1 MGKQRKGKL
10 PIARGPNAVIV
21 TAMRRRKT
29 RQAADSTHSWSVL
42 RHPFE
47 PQSIFS
53 QDRVE
58 AIHQAALDV
67 LQNLGI
73 KVLLPEAIE
82 LFAKHGAAVSG
93 DMLRIGSDMVEA
105 ALASAPQSF
114 TLHAPNPARNLP
126 VAPGQLIFTPGG
138 GCPNVSDAIRGR
150 RPGDLASYQDAVRL
164 MQSFD
169 VIHKLTPAPEP
180 QDIPVHLRHYAMM
193 QTQMGLGDKAVTV
206 YGRGRQQVQ
215 ECFEIIQTALGLSA
229 AEFSDA
235 PYCSTV
241 INTNSP
247 RMLDKPMAQ
256 ALIDFARAGQM
267 CIVTPFCLAGAMAPI
282 TIAGALTLQHA
293 EALAA
298 ITLNQLAKP
307 GAPVMYGGFGSNVD
321 MKSGAPS
328 FGTPEHIQ
336 MSIGS
341 GQLAR
346 HIGLPWR
353 SAAGA
358 AANTNDMQA
367 THETVMSLWGCL
379 QANATMVIHAA
390 GWLEGGLTF
399 SFEKFIQD
407 IEALQAIA
415 HLCKPVAADAA
426 AIGLDAIEQVAP
438 GGHFFETDQTLNNYS
453 TAFLEPINAD
463 LSNFG
468 TWQKNGA
475 LTAEARATAKWQ
487 AILHDFTAPPGA
499 QERVGRVE
507 AMIARFTQAGG
518 APILE

>member
-1 MGKQRKGKL
+1 
-10 PIARGPNAVIV
+10 
-21 TAMRRRKT
+21 
-29 RQAADSTHSWSVL
+29 
-42 RHPFE
+42 
-47 PQSIFS
+47 
-53 QDRVE
+53 
-58 AIHQAALDV
+58 
-67 LQNLGI
+67 
-73 KVLLPEAIE
+73 
-82 LFAKHGAAVSG
+82 
-93 DMLRIGSDMVEA
+93 
-105 ALASAPQSF
+105 
-114 TLHAPNPARNLP
+114 
-126 VAPGQLIFTPGG
+126 
-138 GCPNVSDAIRGR
+138 
-150 RPGDLASYQDAVRL
+150 VRL

-169 VIHKLTPAPEP
+169 VIHKLSPAPEP

-193 QTQMGLGDKAVTV
+193 QTQMGLGDKALTV

-215 ECFEIIQTALGLSA
+215 ECFDIIQAALDLSD
-229 AEFSDA
+229 AEFTAA

-247 RMLDKPMAQ
+247 RMLDRPMAQ

-341 GQLAR
+341 GQMAR

-399 SFEKFIQD
+399 GFEKFIQD

-415 HLCKPVAADAA
+415 HLCKPVAADTA
-426 AIGLDAIEQVAP
+426 AIGLDAIGQVAP
-438 GGHFFETDQTLNNYS
+438 GGHFFETDQTLKHYS
-453 TAFLEPINAD
+453 TAFLEPVNAD
-463 LSNFG
+463 LTNFG

-499 QERVGRVE
+499 EERMGRME
-507 AMIARFTQAGG
+507 AMIAKFTQAGG
-518 APILE
+518 APIVE

>member
-1 MGKQRKGKL
+1 MGRRRKGKPL
-10 PIARGPNAVIV
+10 LARSANAGMVPV
-21 TAMRRRKT
+21 MRRRKT
-29 RQAADSTHSWSVL
+29 RQLPSATHSWSVL
-42 RHPFE
+42 KNPFE
-47 PQSIFS
+47 PQNIFS

-82 LFAKHGAAVSG
+82 LLTKHGAAASG
-93 DMLRIGSDMVEA
+93 QMLRIGSDMVEA
-105 ALASAPQSF
+105 ALASAPKSF
-114 TLHAPNPARNLP
+114 TLYAPNRARNLP
-126 VAPGQLIFTPGG
+126 VAPGQLIFAPGG

-150 RPGDLASYQDAVRL
+150 RAGDLASYQDAVRL

-169 VIHKLTPAPEP
+169 VIHKLSPAPEP

-193 QTQMGLGDKAVTV
+193 QTQMGLGDKALTV

-215 ECFEIIQTALGLSA
+215 ECFDIIQAALDLSD
-229 AEFSDA
+229 AEFTAA

-247 RMLDKPMAQ
+247 RMLDRPMAQ

-341 GQLAR
+341 GQMAR

-399 SFEKFIQD
+399 GFEKFIQD

-415 HLCKPVAADAA
+415 HLCKPVAADTA
-426 AIGLDAIEQVAP
+426 AIGLDAIGQVAP
-438 GGHFFETDQTLNNYS
+438 GGHFFETDQTLKHYS
-453 TAFLEPINAD
+453 TAFLEPVNAD
-463 LSNFG
+463 LTNFG

-499 QERVGRVE
+499 EERMGRME
-507 AMIARFTQAGG
+507 AMIAKFTQAGG
-518 APILE
+518 APIVE

>member
-1 MGKQRKGKL
+1 
-10 PIARGPNAVIV
+10 
-21 TAMRRRKT
+21 
-29 RQAADSTHSWSVL
+29 
-42 RHPFE
+42 
-47 PQSIFS
+47 
-53 QDRVE
+53 
-58 AIHQAALDV
+58 
-67 LQNLGI
+67 
-73 KVLLPEAIE
+73 
-82 LFAKHGAAVSG
+82 
-93 DMLRIGSDMVEA
+93 
-105 ALASAPQSF
+105 
-114 TLHAPNPARNLP
+114 
-126 VAPGQLIFTPGG
+126 
-138 GCPNVSDAIRGR
+138 
-150 RPGDLASYQDAVRL
+150 
-164 MQSFD
+164 
-169 VIHKLTPAPEP
+169 
-180 QDIPVHLRHYAMM
+180 
-193 QTQMGLGDKAVTV
+193 
-206 YGRGRQQVQ
+206 
-215 ECFEIIQTALGLSA
+215 
-229 AEFSDA
+229 
-235 PYCSTV
+235 
-241 INTNSP
+241 
-247 RMLDKPMAQ
+247 MAQ
-256 ALIDFARAGQM
+256 ALIDFARAGQI

-353 SAAGA
+353 SAAGT

-399 SFEKFIQD
+399 GFEKFIQD

-415 HLCKPVAADAA
+415 HLCTPVAADAA

-438 GGHFFETDQTLNNYS
+438 GGHFFETDQTLEQYS
-453 TAFLEPINAD
+453 TAFLEPVNAD

-468 TWQKNGA
+468 TWKKNGA

-487 AILHDFTAPPGA
+487 AILRDFTAPPDA
-499 QERVGRVE
+499 QERIGRME
-507 AMIARFTQAGG
+507 GMIARFTPAGG
-518 APILE
+518 APIVA

>member
-1 MGKQRKGKL
+1 MGKRRKGKL

-247 RMLDKPMAQ
+247 RMLDRPMAQ

-267 CIVTPFCLAGAMAPI
+267 CIVTPFCLAGCY
-282 TIAGALTLQHA
+282 GADHDRRGFD
-293 EALAA
+293 LA
-298 ITLNQLAKP
+298 TCR
-307 GAPVMYGGFGSNVD
+307 GFGGHYAQSTGQTGRSGDVRRLWLERGYEIGSAEFWHAGTYSNVD
-321 MKSGAPS
+321 RLGANGPS
-328 FGTPEHIQ
+328 HRPA
-336 MSIGS
+336 
-341 GQLAR
+341 LAFSR
-346 HIGLPWR
+346 R
-353 SAAGA
+353 
-358 AANTNDMQA
+358 
-367 THETVMSLWGCL
+367 
-379 QANATMVIHAA
+379 
-390 GWLEGGLTF
+390 GGR
-399 SFEKFIQD
+399 QH
-407 IEALQAIA
+407 Q
-415 HLCKPVAADAA
+415 
-426 AIGLDAIEQVAP
+426 
-438 GGHFFETDQTLNNYS
+438 
-453 TAFLEPINAD
+453 
-463 LSNFG
+463 
-468 TWQKNGA
+468 
-475 LTAEARATAKWQ
+475 
-487 AILHDFTAPPGA
+487 
-499 QERVGRVE
+499 
-507 AMIARFTQAGG
+507 
-518 APILE
+518 

>member
-1 MGKQRKGKL
+1 M
-10 PIARGPNAVIV
+10 
-21 TAMRRRKT
+21 
-29 RQAADSTHSWSVL
+29 
-42 RHPFE
+42 
-47 PQSIFS
+47 
-53 QDRVE
+53 
-58 AIHQAALDV
+58 
-67 LQNLGI
+67 
-73 KVLLPEAIE
+73 
-82 LFAKHGAAVSG
+82 
-93 DMLRIGSDMVEA
+93 
-105 ALASAPQSF
+105 
-114 TLHAPNPARNLP
+114 
-126 VAPGQLIFTPGG
+126 
-138 GCPNVSDAIRGR
+138 
-150 RPGDLASYQDAVRL
+150 
-164 MQSFD
+164 
-169 VIHKLTPAPEP
+169 
-180 QDIPVHLRHYAMM
+180 HLRHYAMM

-399 SFEKFIQD
+399 GFEKFIQD

-487 AILHDFTAPPGA
+487 AILHDFTAPAGCSGA
-499 QERVGRVE
+499 GWPRGGNDRAVYPSRRGTDSRVSPCTSSCKGLSQT
-507 AMIARFTQAGG
+507 AAGSALLESG
-518 APILE
+518 QIPVAIRNPRELALIEPWFFYLAPTCTYRSSGIQYQHGCSGGPATSCFRMHRLFDPQSAPSSV

>member
-1 MGKQRKGKL
+1 
-10 PIARGPNAVIV
+10 
-21 TAMRRRKT
+21 MRRRKT

-229 AEFSDA
+229 AEFS
-235 PYCSTV
+235 
-241 INTNSP
+241 
-247 RMLDKPMAQ
+247 
-256 ALIDFARAGQM
+256 
-267 CIVTPFCLAGAMAPI
+267 
-282 TIAGALTLQHA
+282 
-293 EALAA
+293 
-298 ITLNQLAKP
+298 
-307 GAPVMYGGFGSNVD
+307 
-321 MKSGAPS
+321 
-328 FGTPEHIQ
+328 
-336 MSIGS
+336 
-341 GQLAR
+341 
-346 HIGLPWR
+346 
-353 SAAGA
+353 
-358 AANTNDMQA
+358 
-367 THETVMSLWGCL
+367 
-379 QANATMVIHAA
+379 
-390 GWLEGGLTF
+390 
-399 SFEKFIQD
+399 
-407 IEALQAIA
+407 
-415 HLCKPVAADAA
+415 
-426 AIGLDAIEQVAP
+426 
-438 GGHFFETDQTLNNYS
+438 
-453 TAFLEPINAD
+453 
-463 LSNFG
+463 
-468 TWQKNGA
+468 
-475 LTAEARATAKWQ
+475 
-487 AILHDFTAPPGA
+487 
-499 QERVGRVE
+499 
-507 AMIARFTQAGG
+507 
-518 APILE
+518 